1 MSENGKN
8 WFRLRW
14 RTLFLLVIAGAV
26 GWSAYS
32 YWSEYSE
39 HAARKAREMMAPTVG
54 AQCTAIFRK
63 AELGLDSSR
72 LTPMEIQ
79 GVTNYVRG
87 KFVQLNDD
95 WIVLA
100 TPEEQQLWIPREH
113 VLLLRVGP

>member
-1 MSENGKN
+1 MPENGKT

-14 RTLFLLVIAGAV
+14 RTLFLLVVLSAV
-26 GWSAYS
+26 AWSAYS

-39 HAARKAREMMAPTVG
+39 HATRKAREMMAPSVG
-54 AQCTAIFRK
+54 AECTAILRK
-63 AELGLDSSR
+63 DELGLDSSR
-72 LTPMEIQ
+72 LMPMEIQ

-100 TPEEQQLWIPREH
+100 TPSKQQLWLPRQH
-113 VLLLRVGP
+113 VLLLRVEP